1 MKTIRVTATQFDHQW
16 AVECSACN
24 FVALTASA
32 LVDRISAEHLHT
44 HKDQT

>member
-1 MKTIRVTATQFDHQW
+1 MKTIRVTATQFDNQW

-24 FVALTASA
+24 FVALTAAA
-32 LVDRISAEHLHT
+32 LVDAISAEHFDT